1 MVTGVHQ
8 VGSTAAVASSRTLEG
23 PGNAS
28 GGSPARLS
36 RGAPG
41 QTLNSGAVV
50 KLQTVPQIDPN
61 RVAQAEQKG
70 KARSHHGRPSTSM
83 LTSAALFATRAV
95 AQDSK
100 QGEQPNLSD
109 AVPSRAHSHHANAIS
124 LMDLAIRVRSS
135 GVIQSDGDVVC
146 SDLLD
151 DQRLDSENWVEEYTI
166 GE

>member
-70 KARSHHGRPSTSM
+70 KARSHHGRPSTST
-83 LTSAALFATRAV
+83 LTSVASFATRAA

-100 QGEQPNLSD
+100 QEEQPNLSE
-109 AVPSRAHSHHANAIS
+109 AVPSRAPSYHANTS
-124 LMDLAIRVRSS
+124 SHVDLTIRVCTS
-135 GVIQSDGDVVC
+135 GEIQSDGAVVC

-151 DQRLDSENWVEEYTI
+151 DPRLDSENWIEEYTI